1 MMYPWQKEKIESVLK
16 KIPSRKR
23 NFSLIE
29 LLVVIAI
36 IAILTGILLPALNSA
51 RKKAKSVACINNLKT
66 CALKMNFYA
75 DDWEDF
81 LPAVSDS
88 DGRTWSY
95 LLGPKH
101 TALMWKFEG
110 YPDYRCP
117 YEIIGT
123 DTTAARYFTYGMNCY
138 LKDGGQWSINYYPKR
153 TQIGK
158 KGGSWVPKGVPS
170 SILVLTDTLTT
181 GRTEQHYM
189 MNSNSG
195 AIHLRHNNLTNGL
208 MLDGSAQ
215 SLGLGALSSRC
226 SGSGNVMTETMDLFT
241 F

>member
-1 MMYPWQKEKIESVLK
+1 MYPWQKEKIESVLK

-158 KGGSWVPKGVPS
+158 KGGS
-170 SILVLTDTLTT
+170 
-181 GRTEQHYM
+181 
-189 MNSNSG
+189 
-195 AIHLRHNNLTNGL
+195 
-208 MLDGSAQ
+208 
-215 SLGLGALSSRC
+215 
-226 SGSGNVMTETMDLFT
+226 
-241 F
+241 

>member
-36 IAILTGILLPALNSA
+36 IAILAGILLPALNSA

-88 DGRTWSY
+88 GGRTWSY

-110 YPDYRCP
+110 YSDYRCP

-123 DTTAARYFTYGMNCY
+123 DTTGARYFTYGMNCN
-138 LKDGGQWSINYYPKR
+138 LKNDGQWAIDYYPRR

-170 SILVLTDTLTT
+170 SILLLADTLTT
-181 GRTEQHYM
+181 GRTEQLYM
-189 MNSNSG
+189 MNSSSG
-195 AIHLRHNNLTNGL
+195 AIHLRHNNLANGL

-215 SLGLGALSSRC
+215 SLGVGALSSRC
-226 SGSGNVMTETMDLFT
+226 KGSGNVMTESMDLFT

>member
-1 MMYPWQKEKIESVLK
+1 MYPWQKEKIESVLK
-16 KIPSRKR
+16 KIPSPKR